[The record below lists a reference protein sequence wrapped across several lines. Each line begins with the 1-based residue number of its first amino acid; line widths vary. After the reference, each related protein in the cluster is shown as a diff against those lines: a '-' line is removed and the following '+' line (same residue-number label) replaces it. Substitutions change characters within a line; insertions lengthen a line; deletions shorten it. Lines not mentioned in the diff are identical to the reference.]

1 MGMWFRFDL
10 IFRTEHQI
18 RSGSIYYKKLKFNL
32 LFKNIETLIY
42 PLFLF
47 IIHNNECMT
56 NREYIDDFSFR
67 LLNINGNKLMFFTLF
82 KLN

>member
-1 MGMWFRFDL
+1 MRFQFDL

-18 RSGSIYYKKLKFNL
+18 RSDYIYYKKLKFNL

-47 IIHNNECMT
+47 ITMNV
-56 NREYIDDFSFR
+56 
-67 LLNINGNKLMFFTLF
+67 
-82 KLN
+82 